1 MSGYL
6 WTATSAT
13 IFSLSLSRFTFY
25 FHFFSLFFLF
35 FPLPPSPILPAL
47 WKFNSTGRG
56 GRGGRARVW
65 GWYRNCAPLHRKFRD
80 KSCAAAC
87 TEVRGNAP
95 LCLDERRWKLLLT
108 TTNISRARI
117 FAYNSVWFNRSPV
130 AAFDFSDKCMYTY
143 MYMYILIYVCK
154 TSSSWKKRGGIVGL
168 IDLN

>member
-1 MSGYL
+1 MNRYYF
-6 WTATSAT
+6 
-13 IFSLSLSRFTFY
+13 FSLSLS
-25 FHFFSLFFLF
+25 FHFLFPLFFLF
-35 FPLPPSPILPAL
+35 FPPSPLSILPAL

-143 MYMYILIYVCK
+143 MYILIYDTCA
-154 TSSSWKKRGGIVGL
+154 RRLRVGRKGEGSL
-168 IDLN
+168 A

>member
-1 MSGYL
+1 ML
-6 WTATSAT
+6 L
-13 IFSLSLSRFTFY
+13 FSLSLSLV
-25 FHFFSLFFLF
+25 SLFISTFSPFSSFF
-35 FPLPPSPILPAL
+35 FPSPPRPFCQHFGSLIRRGE
-47 WKFNSTGRG
+47 GR
-56 GRGGRARVW
+56 RGGRARVW

-143 MYMYILIYVCK
+143 MYILIYDTCA
-154 TSSSWKKRGGIVGL
+154 RRLRVGRKGEESL
-168 IDLN
+168 A

>member
-25 FHFFSLFFLF
+25 FHFSSFFSPP
-35 FPLPPSPILPAL
+35 PLSPFCQHFGSLIRRGE
-47 WKFNSTGRG
+47 GR
-56 GRGGRARVW
+56 RGGRARVW

-130 AAFDFSDKCMYTY
+130 AAFDFSDKCTYT
-143 MYMYILIYVCK
+143 YMYILIYDTMCK

>member
-1 MSGYL
+1 ML
-6 WTATSAT
+6 L
-13 IFSLSLSRFTFY
+13 FSLSLSLV
-25 FHFFSLFFLF
+25 SLFISTFSPFSSFF
-35 FPLPPSPILPAL
+35 FPSPPRPFCQHFGSLIRRGE
-47 WKFNSTGRG
+47 GR
-56 GRGGRARVW
+56 RGGRARVW

-143 MYMYILIYVCK
+143 MYILIYDTCA
-154 TSSSWKKRGGIVGL
+154 RRLRVGRKGEGL
-168 IDLN
+168 LA